1 MQAVLVLDDGQ
12 CFVVNGVGGGFCF
25 CEALVGE
32 EKELAKLSFAQFARG
47 QGGRDNERRR
57 RDWGVREGDELVAVL
72 LELLFP
78 CVLLF
83 F

>member
-1 MQAVLVLDDGQ
+1 MQAILVLDDGQ

-32 EKELAKLSFAQFARG
+32 EKELTKLSFVQFAHG
-47 QGGRDNERRR
+47 QGGRDDERCG
-57 RDWGVREGDELVAVL
+57 RDRGVREGDELVAVL
-72 LELLFP
+72 LKLLFP
-78 CVLLF
+78 RVLLF